1 MSIML
6 SYTMDTIVKKLKA
19 ASDAYYNTGQPI
31 MSDEEYD
38 ELRDKLEEMSPNHPF
53 LKTVGAAPRGATVR
67 LPFCMPSLQKI
78 KPGTGTVEK
87 FAARNTTFVAS
98 DKLDGLSAL
107 WDSTK
112 KVVYLRGDGEEGVDI
127 RQFVPYIQGLVSDTA
142 CVVRGEIITSAQPRA
157 WVNGVLHHGSPNP
170 EDAKKLRFIAYEV
183 LEPRGLSRSA
193 QFNFLEIHGFEIPW
207 RASLLKKDLTDSNL
221 EAIFRKRRADSKYPT
236 DGIVVGMDTVPVW
249 QQAGSSTSL
258 PKDCVAFKMVISD
271 QCADTIVKQILWA
284 ASYQGYII
292 PRIQI
297 EPVQIKDVRIEFI
310 SGHNAN
316 LVVEKRLGLGARIR
330 IRRSGDVIPTV
341 DAVLQG
347 SDIIPFPAAYEWDAT
362 HVHICVPKNQPD
374 SKETHTVKLS
384 HFASALEVP
393 NLGPGL
399 VKKLVEAGHTTPRM
413 LMELST
419 EKWCDAIGKGNG
431 VKIQK
436 AFMEKVHSA
445 NEMDFMV
452 ASSLMPRGVGETKL
466 TLLFQKEPDW
476 KKWSLLSLIGVQG
489 WSEES
494 LRDFIDTLPRYEKWR
509 KEQFP
514 AAAITIP
521 VGEFINVGPPTKL
534 FIVLTGFRSAE
545 FESACA
551 KKGIVVLPSLTKQAE
566 VLVTGTADTTSTK
579 AKKAQDMG
587 IRILERTTFEK
598 EYLSSA

>member
-1 MSIML
+1 
-6 SYTMDTIVKKLKA
+6 MDTIVKKLKA

-38 ELRDKLEEMSPNHPF
+38 ELRDKLEEISPNHPF
-53 LKTVGAAPRGATVR
+53 LKTVGAAPRGATVK

-87 FAARNTTFVAS
+87 FAARASTFVAS

-112 KVVYLRGDGEEGVDI
+112 KIIYLRGDGEEGVDI
-127 RQFVPYIQGLVSDTA
+127 RQFVPHIQGLVSDTA
-142 CVVRGEIITSAQPRA
+142 CVVRGEIITSGQPRA
-157 WVNGVLHHGSPNP
+157 WVNGVLHHSSPNP
-170 EDAKKLRFIAYEV
+170 EDAKKLRFVAYEV
-183 LEPRGLSRSA
+183 LEPKGLSRSA

-207 RASLLKKDLTDSNL
+207 RASLAKKDLTDSNL
-221 EAIFRKRRADSKYPT
+221 ETIFRKRRAESKYPT
-236 DGIVVGMDTVPVW
+236 DGIVVGMDSVPLW
-249 QQAGSSTSL
+249 QQAGTTTNL

-271 QCADTIVKQILWA
+271 QCADTVVKQILWA

-316 LVVEKRLGLGARIR
+316 LLVEKRLGVGARIR

-341 DAVLQG
+341 DAVLEG
-347 SDIIPFPAAYEWDAT
+347 SDAIPYPAAYEWDAT
-362 HVHICVPKNQPD
+362 HVHICVPKDQPD
-374 SKETHTVKLS
+374 SKETLAVKLS
-384 HFASALEVP
+384 HFASTLEIP

-399 VKKLVEAGHTTPRM
+399 IKKLVEAGHTTPRM

-419 EKWCDAIGKGNG
+419 EKWCEAIGKGNG

-436 AFMEKVHSA
+436 AFIDRVRSA
-445 NEMDFMV
+445 NEMTLMI

-466 TLLFQKEPDW
+466 TTLFQMEPNW
-476 KKWSLLSLIGVQG
+476 KKWSSATLVQMKADG
-489 WSEES
+489 WSEQS
-494 LRDFIDTLPRYEKWR
+494 LRDFVGMLPRYEKWR
-509 KEQFP
+509 NEQFP
-514 AAAITIP
+514 IT
-521 VGEFINVGPPTKL
+521 VGPIGEVVGTTVTATAIPTKL
-534 FIVLTGFRSAE
+534 FIVVTGFRSAD
-545 FESACA
+545 FEKACA
-551 KKGIVVLPSLTKQAE
+551 SRGIAVLPSLTKQAQI
-566 VLVTGTADTTSTK
+566 LVTGGADATSTK

-587 IRILERTTFEK
+587 IRILERSAFEK

>member
-1 MSIML
+1 
-6 SYTMDTIVKKLKA
+6 MDTIVKKLKA

-53 LKTVGAAPRGATVR
+53 LKTVGAAPRGSTVR

-87 FAARNTTFVAS
+87 FAGRAGTFVAS

-127 RQFVPYIQGLVSDTA
+127 RQFVPYVQGLVSDTA

-157 WVNGVLHHGSPNP
+157 WVNGVLHHSSPNP
-170 EDAKKLRFIAYEV
+170 EDAKKLRFVAYEV

-207 RASLLKKDLTDSNL
+207 RASLAKKDLTDSNL

-236 DGIVVGMDTVPVW
+236 DGIVVGMDTVPIW
-249 QQAGSSTSL
+249 QQAGSSTNL

-271 QCADTIVKQILWA
+271 QCADTVVKQILWA

-316 LVVEKRLGLGARIR
+316 LLVEKRLGVGARIR

-341 DAVLQG
+341 DAVLEG
-347 SDIIPFPAAYEWDAT
+347 SDAIPYPAAYEWDAT
-362 HVHICVPKNQPD
+362 HVHICVPKDQPD
-374 SKETHTVKLS
+374 SKETLAVKLS
-384 HFASALEVP
+384 HFAGTLEVP

-399 VKKLVEAGHTTPRM
+399 IKKLVEAGHTTPRM

-419 EKWCDAIGKGNG
+419 EKWCEAIGKGNG

-436 AFMEKVHSA
+436 AFIDQVRSA
-445 NEMDFMV
+445 NEMTLMI

-466 TLLFQKEPDW
+466 TVLFQMEPDW
-476 KKWSLLSLIGVQG
+476 KKWSTGTLVQMKADG
-489 WSEES
+489 WSEQS
-494 LRDFIDTLPRYEKWR
+494 LRDFVGILPRYEKWR
-509 KEQFP
+509 KDQFP
-514 AAAITIP
+514 ITVVP
-521 VGEFINVGPPTKL
+521 VGTTAPLITVAPIPTKL
-534 FIVLTGFRSAE
+534 FIVVTGFRSAD
-545 FESACA
+545 FEKACA
-551 KKGIVVLPSLTKQAE
+551 SRGIVVLPSLTKQAQ
-566 VLVTGTADTTSTK
+566 VLVTGSADTTSTK

-587 IRILERTTFEK
+587 IRILERSAFEK